1 MLRPVDIA
9 ALGAQRSQRRDR
21 GEVGSTFLGLRHDGE
36 GVVVASDRLEDRCPF
51 GIHYGGICSEAP
63 GFVEVFQ
70 RIGEAMEY
78 GPRPGAREEGYAVSR
93 AIVRELFGPRLRP
106 FVVCDGTEDVAAQ
119 RHQFDERGLTTNIE
133 PSGEGLALLAVD
145 LCLQIRQRERPCGR
159 G

>member
-1 MLRPVDIA
+1 MLRRGHIP

-21 GEVGSTFLGLRHDGE
+21 GEIGSTFHGLPHDGE
-36 GVVVASDRLEDRCPF
+36 GLVVASDRLEDRGAF
-51 GIHYGGICSEAP
+51 GIHNGGICSEAP
-63 GFVEVFQ
+63 GFVEVTQ

-78 GPRPGAREEGYAVSR
+78 GPRPGPRDEGCAVSR
-93 AIVRELFGPRLRP
+93 TIVCELFGPRLRP
-106 FVVCDGTEDVAAQ
+106 FVVCDAAEDVAAQ

-145 LCLQIRQRERPCGR
+145 LGLQIRDRERACGR